1 VNLRAQYVLTYRGVV
16 YPWHCDHIGHMN
28 VMWYAGKFDEATWNL
43 LALCGIT
50 AKYLNH
56 VRRGMAAVQQ
66 NTTYKKELFPGD
78 VVSIRT
84 TVLEVRARVIRFRHE
99 IIHDESNGIAATTEL
114 TGVHIDQITRKAC
127 AFPEEIIERL
137 RGFLDTD
144 RTIESSAQQPPEK
157 NPARVV
163 EEDDYSYSAT

>member
-1 VNLRAQYVLTYRGVV
+1 MNLPGEYVLTYRGVV

-56 VRRGMAAVQQ
+56 VQRGMAAVQQ

-99 IIHDESNGIAATTEL
+99 IIHDESNEIAAITEL
-114 TGVHIDQITRKAC
+114 TGVHIDQVTRKAC
-127 AFPEEIIERL
+127 GFPAEIIERL
-137 RGFLDTD
+137 RGFRDTG
-144 RTIESSAQQPPEK
+144 RNIESSAQKAAEK
-157 NPARVV
+157 NRARVI
-163 EEDDYSYSAT
+163 EEDCYSHSAT